1 MHPIHLKIV
10 LTLICA
16 NRKMLITCRR
26 WGGINN
32 REDIENAKRRAIRT
46 YLRRVLQPMHVS
58 CFFAN
63 FIMPPVEGVDMEIDL
78 V

>member
-1 MHPIHLKIV
+1 
-10 LTLICA
+10 
-16 NRKMLITCRR
+16 MLITCRR
-26 WGGINN
+26 WGGGVNN
-32 REDIENAKRRAIRT
+32 REDIENAKRRALRT

>member
-1 MHPIHLKIV
+1 MFKVKVSVEKCSSAQNNP
-10 LTLICA
+10 
-16 NRKMLITCRR
+16 CRR
-26 WGGINN
+26 YREGINN
-32 REDIENAKRRAIRT
+32 RTDIENANRRAFQT

-58 CFFAN
+58 CFLAN